1 MSGEC
6 GKCGN
11 FPLDLASQ
19 LRNRWSR
26 MPSAEIITIGTELL
40 LGEIVDTNTQVIARA
55 LRQVGVD
62 MYRTTTVGDNVN
74 RIAQVIQESL
84 SRADMVIT
92 AGGLGPTVD
101 DPTREAV
108 ALALEV
114 EIEFREDLWSHIQER
129 LGELGREVTE
139 NNKRQAYVPEGA
151 TVLENVRGTAPA
163 FIVEHEMGVLIA
175 LPGVP
180 PEMEWLLERE
190 VVPWLRSRFSLDEI
204 IVTRSFKVV
213 GIGESKVDDIIEEYE
228 YSQNPTVGLAA
239 HKGSVEVRITSK
251 AKSEEKALHDI
262 LHIEEELRGRLSN
275 WIPRERG
282 GET

>member
-1 MSGEC
+1 
-6 GKCGN
+6 
-11 FPLDLASQ
+11 
-19 LRNRWSR
+19 

-62 MYRTTTVGDNVN
+62 MYRTTTVGDNVI

-84 SRADMVIT
+84 SRADVVIT
-92 AGGLGPTVD
+92 TGGLGPTVD

-108 ALALEV
+108 ASALEV
-114 EIEFREDLWSHIQER
+114 RLDFREELWEDIQNR
-129 LGELGREVTE
+129 LMEYNREVTE
-139 NNKRQAYVPEGA
+139 NNKRQAYVPKGA
-151 TVLENVRGTAPA
+151 IVLENKRGTAPA

-190 VVPWLRSRFSLDEI
+190 IIPWLRSQFSLDKI

-239 HKGSVEVRITSK
+239 HKGSVEVRITAK
-251 AKSEEKALHDI
+251 AKSEEKALKDI
-262 LHIEEELRGRLSN
+262 LHVEEELRERLSN
-275 WIPRERG
+275 WIPRETDR
-282 GET
+282 ET